1 MISFSELKRN
11 LKKDA
16 SSLQKLEIAIL
27 GDSSTQFIT
36 QAIKGYGIEC
46 KLNLSIYD
54 APYNQIESQLSNKA
68 SDLYSSRPAFI
79 YLFLSPQKIISS
91 FYSLSKSEQVSFA
104 EDYINRLEQHINFAN
119 SELSA
124 NFIITNIPEVND
136 QIFGNFGNKNPY
148 SLIYQ
153 IRKLNFELMRLCNN
167 ADNLF
172 INDVASLSNRY
183 GYDRA
188 FSSSLYINGDIIYH
202 LDFLPGLAKNSVD
215 ILRALCGSV
224 VKCVVLDLD
233 NTLWGGIIGDDGIDN
248 IQLGEL
254 GIGKAFTEF
263 QRWIKQLKNR
273 GILLAVCSKNNES
286 TAREVFEKHPDML
299 LRLED
304 ITVFIANW
312 ENKASNISA
321 IRETLN
327 IGFDSMVFIDD
338 SPFERN
344 LVRELIPDIIVPELP
359 EDPSE
364 YITCIQHLNLFESIS
379 YTAEDENR
387 TQMYREDFNRAAL
400 KKVFLDEDEY
410 LRNLELKMKIEGVN
424 DYNLPRIAQLIQ
436 RSNQFN
442 FRTVRYSPEEIKTIA
457 ASANGRCYSFSL
469 EDKHGKYGLIST
481 VILVIDKPRETA
493 FIDTWVMSCRVLN
506 RGVEDFI
513 LNFIM
518 ECVEQEGLKTLQG
531 EYIPTAKNIIIRDL
545 YAKKGFR
552 QEGMRWICNLSEY
565 QPFTNF
571 ITRSE
576 TLV

>member
-16 SSLQKLEIAIL
+16 SSFQKLEIAIL
-27 GDSSTQFIT
+27 GDSSTQFLT
-36 QAIKGYGIEC
+36 QAIKGYGIEY
-46 KLNLSIYD
+46 KLNLSIYE
-54 APYNQIESQLSNKA
+54 APYNQIERQLSNKA
-68 SDLYSSRPAFI
+68 SELYKRKPSFI
-79 YLFLSPQKIISS
+79 FLFLSPQKITSS
-91 FYSLSKSEQVSFA
+91 FYSLSKAEQSSFA
-104 EDYINRLEQHINFAN
+104 VDYVSRLEQYINIAN

-124 NFIITNIPEVND
+124 NFIITNIPEIND
-136 QIFGNFGNKNPY
+136 QVFGNYGNKNPF
-148 SLIYQ
+148 SLIFQ
-153 IRKLNFELMRLCNN
+153 LRKLNYELMRLCSNS
-167 ADNLF
+167 DNLF
-172 INDVASLSNRY
+172 VNDVASLSNRF
-183 GYDRA
+183 GYDKA

-202 LDFLPGLAKNSVD
+202 LDFLPALAKNAVD
-215 ILRALCGSV
+215 ILRALRGSV

-312 ENKASNISA
+312 ENKAANISA
-321 IRETLN
+321 IRESLN

-338 SPFERN
+338 SSFERN

-364 YITCIQHLNLFESIS
+364 YIAYIQHLNLFESIS
-379 YTAEDENR
+379 FTAEDENR
-387 TQMYREDFNRAAL
+387 TQMYREDFNRTAL
-400 KKVFLDEDEY
+400 KKVFLDEDDY
-410 LRNLELKMKIEGVN
+410 LRNLELKMKVEAVN

-442 FRTVRYSPEEIKTIA
+442 FRTIRYSPEEIKTIA
-457 ASANGRCYSFSL
+457 ASPNGRCYSFSL
-469 EDKHGKYGLIST
+469 EDKHGNYGLIST
-481 VILVIDKPRETA
+481 IILDLDKTQETA

-513 LNFIM
+513 LNFLM
-518 ECVEQEGLKTLQG
+518 ECLEQECLKTLQG
-531 EYIPTAKNIIIRDL
+531 EFIPTPKNSIVKEF
-545 YAKKGFR
+545 YFQKGFHAD
-552 QEGMRWICNLSEY
+552 GTRWIRNLCDY
-565 QPFTNF
+565 QPIANF
-571 ITRSE
+571 ITRVE
-576 TLV
+576 TVA